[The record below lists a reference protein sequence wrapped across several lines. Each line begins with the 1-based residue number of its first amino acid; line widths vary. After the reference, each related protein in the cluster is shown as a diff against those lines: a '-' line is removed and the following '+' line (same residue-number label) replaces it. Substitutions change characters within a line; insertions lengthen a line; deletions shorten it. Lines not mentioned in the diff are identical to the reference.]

1 MCRVDNK
8 YGLSSHLLE
17 HLLDCLIDAHW
28 AGGLNGGGARHISFN
43 IRHVGILDC
52 AKYCKYSIA
61 NVNNSVFATSS
72 YLHHDM
78 INTVSKDGNSVNSFH
93 MRQSSM
99 VRLLAIILEG
109 EQHMAVD
116 VWRPT
121 KSITSKRGR
130 LGSGQRRSESSQF
143 LNHVSGAGGSCAHDH
158 WDPCRVANPN
168 IHFGIMCSQ
177 SKI

>member
-1 MCRVDNK
+1 
-8 YGLSSHLLE
+8 
-17 HLLDCLIDAHW
+17 
-28 AGGLNGGGARHISFN
+28 
-43 IRHVGILDC
+43 
-52 AKYCKYSIA
+52 
-61 NVNNSVFATSS
+61 
-72 YLHHDM
+72 M

-121 KSITSKRGR
+121 KSIASKRGR
-130 LGSGQRRSESSQF
+130 LGSGQRRSERESSQF

-177 SKI
+177 SDILRLIETLFFRYVNITFKSFTFLAWNLCQKGKKGEHLAKVVLES